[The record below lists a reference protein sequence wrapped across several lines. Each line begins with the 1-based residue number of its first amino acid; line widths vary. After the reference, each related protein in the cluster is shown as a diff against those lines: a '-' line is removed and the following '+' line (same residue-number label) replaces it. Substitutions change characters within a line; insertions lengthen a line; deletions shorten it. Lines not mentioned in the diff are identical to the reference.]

1 LGLRAL
7 VLALPVLMTTGAL
20 ADAAS
25 VPTKAAPVNPEV
37 TICVK
42 AAAAADHIKVDD
54 VDKDACVCATK
65 QLHLLLKPGDYD
77 LHEKMLT
84 VIASGADQKSFDK
97 QMSDIMLKRGMKQPD
112 VDAFLTRSKKA
123 EAAAQSK
130 CNATPPLLGPLP
142 SLGNPH

>member
-1 LGLRAL
+1 MRAL
-7 VLALPVLMTTGAL
+7 TLALPVLI
-20 ADAAS
+20 AAGS
-25 VPTKAAPVNPEV
+25 FAHATPAPVNKEV
-37 TICVK
+37 EICMK
-42 AAAAADHIKVDD
+42 AAAAADHIKLED

-112 VDAFLTRSKKA
+112 VDAFLERSKKA
-123 EAAAQSK
+123 ENAAHAK
-130 CNATPPLLGPLP
+130 CNTAPLLNPTPL
-142 SLGNPH
+142 LGNPH

>member
-1 LGLRAL
+1 MRSV
-7 VLALPVLMTTGAL
+7 VLALPVLIAAGAL
-20 ADAAS
+20 AHAAS
-25 VPTKAAPVNPEV
+25 APAKPAPMSPEV

-42 AAAAADHIKVDD
+42 AAAVADHIKVDD
-54 VDKDACVCATK
+54 VDKDACICATK
-65 QLHLLLKPGDYD
+65 QLHLLLKADDYD

-112 VDAFLTRSKKA
+112 VDAFLARSKKA

-130 CNATPPLLGPLP
+130 CNTAPPLLGPAP